1 MLYSCSAQICIVS
14 VDPVNSIAVTVTWIG
29 TSLNGSVVD
38 HYTVH
43 YSSLNGSGIA
53 HTKTVTFPASA
64 SSGVVSGLQE
74 GQQYPVS
81 VSVYQ
86 SLLMNKYSTVH
97 LVNRKFSLQVYS
109 EYNYVKR
116 CSKKLIIHLSLSSV
130 IVPKLM
136 YGSAYEIIELCPFDI
151 DPAATT
157 QQPITTILL

>member
-74 GQQYPVS
+74 GQQYQFSVS
-81 VSVYQ
+81 VSISVNEQ
-86 SLLMNKYSTVH
+86 IFNSTPG
-97 LVNRKFSLQVYS
+97 
-109 EYNYVKR
+109 E
-116 CSKKLIIHLSLSSV
+116 
-130 IVPKLM
+130 PKIFFT
-136 YGSAYEIIELCPFDI
+136 GI
-151 DPAATT
+151 
-157 QQPITTILL
+157 Q